1 MARLR
6 ATSVGIPWADE
17 RDWQE
22 HDRLEDA
29 AVEAAKAELRA
40 TADGP
45 LVGEE
50 LRWGRGDGYARY
62 LIARESPL
70 TLVHLAVGD
79 AWEVEAETIRGLRLA
94 DARRMVQANRN
105 RGSLFPGTIRK
116 D

>member
-6 ATSVGIPWADE
+6 ATSVGIPWVE
-17 RDWQE
+17 GRDWQE

-40 TADGP
+40 GADGP

-50 LRWGRGDGYARY
+50 INWPRGDGRACY

-70 TLVHLAVGD
+70 TLVHLAIGD
-79 AWEVEAETIRGLRLA
+79 AWEVEHALIRGLRLA
-94 DARRMVQANRN
+94 DARRMVEADR
-105 RGSLFPGTIRK
+105 RLRALFAKRPAK
-116 D
+116 A